1 MQTNDEVKF
10 PKSLYVHIPYCDHI
24 CHYCDFT
31 KMLTNRQQTLVYVHE
46 VLKEI
51 ASYGKHL
58 YQTIFFGGGT
68 PTALNNEELT
78 MLCQGVAQ
86 FAAPG
91 AEWSVECNVES
102 TTPEKLTLMKR
113 AGVNRLSFGV
123 QTFKVDALRSLN
135 RHHNQREI
143 ISTIQEAKRQGFN
156 RINVD
161 LIYDLPKVNDD
172 DLTDDLNKFL
182 TLDVDHIATY
192 ALTIHPNTVFGI
204 QKLKPVSDDVSR
216 RHYETIYHTLLAHGY
231 ERYEV
236 SNFARNKDYARH
248 NLTYWRNEEYIGCG
262 LGASGYLHGV
272 RYTNTKNMTKYLQ
285 GVRRDQEEIID
296 LKMKRFEFLMLNLR
310 LNDGFSLT
318 NFRDECH
325 QDFELTYEKNI
336 PALIEKKL
344 LTISDNRV
352 RLTFEGMILLD
363 YVLLKLTKDTI

>member
-1 MQTNDEVKF
+1 MQANVEAKL

-31 KMLTNRQQTLVYVHE
+31 KMLTNRQQTMAYVNE

-51 ASYGKHL
+51 ASYGNHL

-68 PTALNNEELT
+68 PTALNDEELT
-78 MLCQGVAQ
+78 VLCHGVAQ
-86 FAAPG
+86 FAAPD

-102 TTPEKLTLMKR
+102 TTPEKLALMKK

-123 QTFKVDALRSLN
+123 QTFKIDALKALN
-135 RHHNQREI
+135 RHHDHLDI
-143 ISTIQEAKRQGFN
+143 VATIQEAKRQGYQ

-161 LIYDLPKVNDD
+161 LIYDLPKVSDD
-172 DLTDDLNKFL
+172 DLKDDLAKFL

-204 QKLKPVSDDVSR
+204 QKLKPVSDEVSR
-216 RHYETIYHTLLAHGY
+216 RHYETIYHTLLNHGY

-262 LGASGYLHGV
+262 LGASGYLDGI

-285 GVRRDQEEIID
+285 GVRRDQEEVID
-296 LKMKRFEFLMLNLR
+296 ITMKRFEFLMLNLR
-310 LNDGFSLT
+310 LKEGFLLS
-318 NFRDECH
+318 NFYDLF
-325 QDFELTYEKNI
+325 QQPFEIIYGKNL

-344 LTISDNRV
+344 IMIQENRV
-352 RLTFEGMILLD
+352 YLSFEGMLLLD

>member
-1 MQTNDEVKF
+1 
-10 PKSLYVHIPYCDHI
+10 
-24 CHYCDFT
+24 
-31 KMLTNRQQTLVYVHE
+31 MLTNRQQTMAYVHE

-51 ASYGKHL
+51 ASYGNHL

-68 PTALNNEELT
+68 PTALNDEELT
-78 MLCQGVAQ
+78 VLCQGVAK

-91 AEWSVECNVES
+91 VEWSVECNVES
-102 TTPEKLTLMKR
+102 TTPEKLFLMKK

-123 QTFKVDALRSLN
+123 QTFKVDALKSLN
-135 RHHNQREI
+135 RHHNQHDI
-143 ISTIQEAKRQGFN
+143 VSTILEAKSQGFK

-161 LIYDLPKVNDD
+161 LIYDLPKVSDH
-172 DLTDDLNKFL
+172 DLTDDLKKFL

-216 RHYETIYHTLLAHGY
+216 RHYETIYHTLLAHDY

-248 NLTYWRNEEYIGCG
+248 NLTYWRNQEYIGCG
-262 LGASGYLHGV
+262 LGASGYLDGV

-296 LKMKRFEFLMLNLR
+296 ITMKRFEFLMLNLR
-310 LNDGFSLT
+310 LNEGFSLT
-318 NFRDECH
+318 TFQDEF
-325 QDFELTYEKNI
+325 QQAFEATYEKNL

-344 LTISDNRV
+344 LTIQENRV
-352 RLTFEGMILLD
+352 SLTFEGMLLLD

>member
-1 MQTNDEVKF
+1 MQPNAEVKF

-31 KMLTNRQQTLVYVHE
+31 KMLTNRQQTMAYVQE

-51 ASYGKHL
+51 ASYGQHL

-68 PTALNNEELT
+68 PTALNDEEL
-78 MLCQGVAQ
+78 MVLCQGVSQ
-86 FAAPG
+86 FTAPG

-102 TTPEKLTLMKR
+102 TTPEKLALMKK

-123 QTFKVDALRSLN
+123 QTFKVDALKSLN
-135 RHHNQREI
+135 RHHNQHDI
-143 ISTIQEAKRQGFN
+143 VTTIQEAKSQGFQ

-161 LIYDLPKVNDD
+161 LIYDLPKVSDD
-172 DLTDDLNKFL
+172 DLNDDLKKFL

-248 NLTYWRNEEYIGCG
+248 NLTYWRNQEYIGCG
-262 LGASGYLHGV
+262 LGASGYLAGV

-296 LKMKRFEFLMLNLR
+296 LTMKRFEFLMLNLR
-310 LNDGFSLT
+310 LNEGFSLT
-318 NFRDECH
+318 TFQDEF
-325 QDFELTYEKNI
+325 QQAFEATYEKNL
-336 PALIEKKL
+336 PALIEKRL
-344 LTISDNRV
+344 LTIQENRV
-352 RLTFEGMILLD
+352 SLTFEGMLLLD

>member
-68 PTALNNEELT
+68 PTALNDEELT

>member
-1 MQTNDEVKF
+1 
-10 PKSLYVHIPYCDHI
+10 
-24 CHYCDFT
+24 
-31 KMLTNRQQTLVYVHE
+31 MLTNRQQTLVYVHE

-68 PTALNNEELT
+68 PTALNDEELT

-204 QKLKPVSDDVSR
+204 QKLKSVSDDVSR